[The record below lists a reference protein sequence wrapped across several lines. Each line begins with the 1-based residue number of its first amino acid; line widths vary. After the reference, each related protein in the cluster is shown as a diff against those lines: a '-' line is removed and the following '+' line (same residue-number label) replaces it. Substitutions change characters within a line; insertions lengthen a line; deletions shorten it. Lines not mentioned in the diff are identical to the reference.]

1 MSTLNPVSTLPIN
14 KFKRALQGDETLWG
28 LWLGLPDTS
37 CAEICAG
44 AGFDWLLIDG
54 EHAPFELKDILHHL
68 QALAPYD
75 VSPIVRPDEG
85 SVAKIK
91 KLLDVGAQTL
101 LIPMVNTA
109 EQAKELVSAVR
120 YPPQGIR
127 GMGSSLARAAKWNKV
142 PQYLQNANDE
152 ICLIVQVET
161 LEAMDNLEEIVQVDG
176 VDGVFIGPSD
186 LSGAMGYVGNPDHP
200 KVVEKI
206 QWGMDVIHNS
216 GKASGILCLNIEKA
230 QQFAASGTKFVGV
243 GVDTLLLRLSA
254 EQLVNK
260 VKNPEQKT
268 EQTNASSGY

>member
-1 MSTLNPVSTLPIN
+1 MAELAKN
-14 KFKRALQGDETLWG
+14 KFKKALQGDETLWG

-54 EHAPFELKDILHHL
+54 EHAPFELKDVLHHL
-68 QALAPYD
+68 QAMAPYD

-91 KLLDVGAQTL
+91 KLLDIGAQTL

-109 EQAKELVSAVR
+109 EQARELVSAVR
-120 YPPQGIR
+120 YPPEGIR
-127 GMGSSLARAAKWNKV
+127 GMGSSLARAAKWNQV
-142 PQYLQNANDE
+142 PEYLKRANDE

-161 LEAMDNLEEIVQVDG
+161 LEAMENLQEIVQVEG

-200 KVVEKI
+200 EVVNKI
-206 QWGMDVIHNS
+206 EWAMDVIHSS
-216 GKASGILCLNIEKA
+216 GKASGILSLNLDKA
-230 QQFAASGTKFVGV
+230 QEFASKGTRFVGV
-243 GVDTLLLRLSA
+243 GVDTLLLRLGA
-254 EQLVNK
+254 EQLAKK
-260 VKNPEQKT
+260 VRHPQQQAKSQSV
-268 EQTNASSGY
+268 SSGY